1 MHGTRM
7 SLRIM
12 GVNMKK
18 TSALKNQKGM
28 AIFETI
34 PILVIFL
41 VLIAYMLGLFGM
53 VHTGILNSISAR
65 AYAFETFRNRANL
78 VYFRDR
84 ESTGFNHFANI
95 GSRFHTVNSETMVGD
110 GLNAQYATL
119 RPIAIGREPA
129 DSKASVS
136 DHNERVFGIQS
147 RNRKGGVEASPA
159 WIMTG
164 YGICINAQCGDR

>member
-1 MHGTRM
+1 
-7 SLRIM
+7 
-12 GVNMKK
+12 
-18 TSALKNQKGM
+18 M

-41 VLIAYMLGLFGM
+41 VLISYMLGLFGM

-84 ESTGFNHFANI
+84 DSSGFNQYSQM
-95 GSRFHTVNSETMVGD
+95 GVRFHTVNSETMVDDTSSTD
-110 GLNAQYATL
+110 GQYASL
-119 RPIAIGREPA
+119 RPITLGRQPA
-129 DSKASVS
+129 ESRSS
-136 DHNERVFGIQS
+136 SQDHNERIFNLSG
-147 RNRKGGVEASPA
+147 RNRKGGVEANPA

>member
-1 MHGTRM
+1 
-7 SLRIM
+7 
-12 GVNMKK
+12 MKK

-41 VLIAYMLGLFGM
+41 VLIAYLLGIFGM
-53 VHTGILNSISAR
+53 VHTGIVNSISAR
-65 AYAFETFRNRANL
+65 AYAFETFRNRAN
-78 VYFRDR
+78 VTYFRDR
-84 ESTGFNHFANI
+84 ESAGFHHYANF
-95 GSRFHTVNSETMVGD
+95 GARLHAVNGETMVGD
-110 GLNAQYATL
+110 GATNSQYATL

-129 DSKASVS
+129 DSRASVS
-136 DHNERVFGIQS
+136 DHNERVFGIET